1 MFIERHELHLGTVFL
16 QATDSQLREMYDSTA
31 DDDSD
36 NHNNDDDACLHIV
49 QCISHEIRT
58 SRSKLDV
65 HSFCEAESGD
75 DLFDCQIIS
84 SLQSMLGPALTA
96 SKTEPNHEEAEDP
109 VPPKTSAHEKAQV
122 TARPVATP
130 VRGAVKAEKAVAAGA
145 TSETQHGDE
154 EHADAAEKRPLED
167 AEAAEDGAAKK
178 KHRKA
183 LGRQDRPRS
192 IVQLRA

>member
-1 MFIERHELHLGTVFL
+1 
-16 QATDSQLREMYDSTA
+16 
-31 DDDSD
+31 
-36 NHNNDDDACLHIV
+36 
-49 QCISHEIRT
+49 
-58 SRSKLDV
+58 
-65 HSFCEAESGD
+65 
-75 DLFDCQIIS
+75 
-84 SLQSMLGPALTA
+84 MLGPALTA

-109 VPPKTSAHEKAQV
+109 VPPKTSAHAKAQV
-122 TARPVATP
+122 TARPVGTP